1 MLTYHVGMN
10 NRPVCG
16 LSLEAKSHPFD
27 IFIII
32 IIKRGAT
39 VQEKMGISETTVKL
53 EKKLHTDWLQCDTW
67 SLSLQE
73 EQRLT
78 VFENTALS

>member
-10 NRPVCG
+10 NRPVYG
-16 LSLEAKSHPFD
+16 LSLEAKSRSFD
-27 IFIII
+27 IF

-39 VQEKMGISETTVKL
+39 VQEKMGISATTVKL